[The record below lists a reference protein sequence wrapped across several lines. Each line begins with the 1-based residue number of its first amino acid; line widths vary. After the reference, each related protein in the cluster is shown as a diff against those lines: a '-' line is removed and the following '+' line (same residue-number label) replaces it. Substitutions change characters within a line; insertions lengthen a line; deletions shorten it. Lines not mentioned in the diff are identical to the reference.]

1 MEQLPEGFVLDE
13 EQDAMDGT
21 LPPGF
26 VLDAEE
32 VAAPPEPRGAGD
44 VFGRQLA
51 LTGRYLAEGAASTL
65 GILADPIG
73 AVVSKVTGRPYQP
86 ISRYVA
92 EQLTSAGVP
101 EPETARE
108 RVVGDASRAMASGGA
123 MLRVAQ
129 GAQHLPGM
137 VGKASTV
144 LAQQPGV
151 QGASTASGASAASI
165 TNEAG
170 GGPVAQTL
178 AGVAGSLAPS
188 AGAIRDE
195 TVRRAFRGGEA
206 GRQRV
211 EQNIETFEA
220 AGTTPT
226 VGQATES
233 RFHRGTESLLGRAP
247 GSAGRITQ
255 KAEQQATE
263 IGAGLER
270 VAAALAP
277 KSSGERAGRKI
288 EAGVRESFLPRFRGR
303 SQRLF
308 NEVDQYLPAT
318 APVPLPAT
326 QRALDDLAKPSQG
339 VERASAALLTPKIQ
353 QIRDGLQADL
363 AGSNATTY
371 ESAKWLR
378 SLVGR
383 NLEESALIS
392 DIPRGQLRRLYGAL
406 TRDIEE
412 AARATGNPQ
421 ALNALN
427 RADRY
432 YRAGLDRIDTI
443 ENVINRSGGPERI
456 FAAATSGTREGATT
470 LRALMQSLP
479 DDAQKE
485 VSATVLRRLG
495 RANPGNQDDLGEVF
509 STGRFLTNWAG
520 MSPEAKRVLFD
531 RFGPD
536 YRRSM
541 DQIANVASNLR
552 SGSQVFANPSRTSD
566 ATIQA
571 STVGALA
578 LAVMTGQLGA
588 AAAIGTGLGGARFS
602 ANVMTNPNFVQWLA
616 QATKQPIGALPAQVY
631 LLQNIAE
638 RTGDDELAE
647 AADAL
652 RELQQ
657 GPDEER

>member
-1 MEQLPEGFVLDE
+1 MGELPEGFVLDE
-13 EQDAMDGT
+13 QDATDGT
-21 LPPGF
+21 LPEGF
-26 VLDAEE
+26 VLDVEE
-32 VAAPPEPRGAGD
+32 APEQSGIAD
-44 VFGRQLA
+44 QAGRQLG
-51 LTGRYLAEGAASTL
+51 LTGRYLAEGAASTV

-73 AVVSKVTGRPYQP
+73 ALVSKVTGMPYRPL
-86 ISRYVA
+86 SRYVTD
-92 EQLTSAGVP
+92 QLTGVGFP
-101 EPETARE
+101 EPQTATE
-108 RVVGDASRAMASGGA
+108 RVVGDASRAFASGGA
-123 MLRVAQ
+123 MIRGVQAAQ
-129 GAQHLPGM
+129 QVPGM
-137 VGKASTV
+137 VGRASTV
-144 LAQQPGV
+144 LGQQPVV
-151 QGASTASGASAASI
+151 QGASAASGAAAASI

-170 GGPVAQTL
+170 GGPLAQTA
-178 AGVAGSLAPS
+178 AGIAGSLIPS
-188 AGAIRDE
+188 AGVIRDE

-211 EQNIETFEA
+211 EQNIDTFDA

-233 RFHRGTESLLGRAP
+233 RFARGTESLLGRAP
-247 GSAGRITQ
+247 GSAGRIAL
-255 KAEQQATE
+255 KADTQATE

-270 VAAALAP
+270 VAAALTP
-277 KSSGERAGRKI
+277 RSSAERAGRKI

-303 SQRLF
+303 SRRLF
-308 NEVDQYLPAT
+308 DEVDRYLPAD
-318 APVPLPAT
+318 APVPLAAT
-326 QRALDDLAKPSQG
+326 QRALDELAKPSQG
-339 VERASAALLTPKIQ
+339 VERASAALLTPKVQ
-353 QIRDGLQADL
+353 QIREGLQADL

-392 DIPRGQLRRLYGAL
+392 DIPKGQLRKLYGAL

-412 AARATGNPQ
+412 AAKATGNPD

-432 YRAGLDRIDTI
+432 YRAGLERIDTI

-479 DDAQKE
+479 EDAQKE

-509 STGRFLTNWAG
+509 STSRFLTNWAS
-520 MSPEAKRVLFD
+520 MSPEARRTLFD

-536 YRRSM
+536 YRRNM
-541 DQIANVASNLR
+541 DQIAKVAANLR
-552 SGSQVFANPSRTSD
+552 SGSQVFSNPSRTSD

-571 STVGALA
+571 STVGGLMLA
-578 LAVMTGQLGA
+578 LMTGQLGA
-588 AAAIGTGLGGARFS
+588 AAAIGTGLGGARFA
-602 ANVMTNPNFVQWLA
+602 ANVMTNPNFVQFLA
-616 QATKQPIGALPAQVY
+616 QSTQKPIGALPAQIY

-638 RTGDDELAE
+638 RTGDPDIAEVAE
-647 AADAL
+647 AM